1 MIQQQENKEGQT
13 GKKLKVSVLVP
24 AYNEASSLPLLLEA
38 LNQVTEHIVDAK
50 ELKREYEWEF
60 LIINDGSRD
69 NTLDVL
75 ESLRQQD
82 SRLHYINLSRNFGK
96 ENALMA
102 GFDYATG
109 DCVII
114 MDADLQHPVS
124 AIPEML
130 QKWEEGFDDV
140 YGKRLTRGKESFLR
154 KRLSLAYYSLLQKST
169 RIDILPNVGDFRLLD
184 RSCIDTLRSLRE
196 TQRNT
201 KGLLS
206 WIGFKKTGVDFETQ
220 NRVAGTSSFNLR
232 SLMRLA
238 IEGITGFT
246 TAPLRFATI
255 LGLLVSF
262 IAFIYIIVIL
272 CKTIFCGEIVQ
283 GYPTLM
289 CVILFLGGCQLLA
302 IGIIGEY
309 IGRIFN
315 ESKHRPIYIAENYDG
330 KKL

>member
-184 RSCIDTLRSLRE
+184 RRCIDTLRSLRE

-272 CKTIFCGEIVQ
+272 CKTIFCGEIVP
-283 GYPTLM
+283 GYPSLM